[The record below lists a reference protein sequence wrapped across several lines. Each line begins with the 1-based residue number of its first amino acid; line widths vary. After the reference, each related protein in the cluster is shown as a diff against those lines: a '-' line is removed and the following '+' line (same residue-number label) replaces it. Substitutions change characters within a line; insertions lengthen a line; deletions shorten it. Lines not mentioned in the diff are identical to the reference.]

1 MYSKTCFF
9 PLPFK
14 PAVQPFFYLLKPAR
28 PFVRAHHCAVSASP
42 LAQAKL
48 IEPSVRLSV
57 AYR

>member
-1 MYSKTCFF
+1 MFF
-9 PLPFK
+9 PPSIQTSC
-14 PAVQPFFYLLKPAR
+14 ATFFYLLKLAR

>member
-1 MYSKTCFF
+1 MFF
-9 PLPFK
+9 PPSIQTSC
-14 PAVQPFFYLLKPAR
+14 ATFFYLLK
-28 PFVRAHHCAVSASP
+28 PFVRAHHCAVSASPLAQAP